1 MKDKIKSGIMI
12 FAILTTVFSLSYFLT
27 DMYIEKEL
35 SSKKQDISNVEN
47 ESCLDEDM
55 EVSLS
60 KGEVTE
66 KEKTLKELKKE
77 LGVNKDLTEEELS
90 ELLTKEGYS
99 LIEECNNKLYYTR
112 TLSPNKYY
120 IREYN
125 GYLAIFKSDNKCRL
139 KIENKETDIFNKR
152 KKFENLTE
160 KDKESINNFERE
172 FNTREEAE
180 EAISELIS

>member
-12 FAILTTVFSLSYFLT
+12 FAILTTVFSVSYLLT
-27 DMYIEKEL
+27 NIYLESKVTSNNENVSKIEDKEYL
-35 SSKKQDISNVEN
+35 NENV
-47 ESCLDEDM
+47 
-55 EVSLS
+55 EVSLI
-60 KGEVTE
+60 KGVITE
-66 KEKTLKELKKE
+66 EKKTLKDLKKE
-77 LGVNKDLTEEELS
+77 LGINDELTEEELS
-90 ELLTKEGYS
+90 KLLIKEGYS
-99 LIEECNNKLYYTR
+99 LTQECTNKLYYTR
-112 TLSPNKYY
+112 TVSPNKYY

-125 GYLAIFKSDNKCRL
+125 GYLAIFKSDDKCKL
-139 KIENKETDIFNKR
+139 KIENEKTDIFNQR

>member
-1 MKDKIKSGIMI
+1 
-12 FAILTTVFSLSYFLT
+12 
-27 DMYIEKEL
+27 
-35 SSKKQDISNVEN
+35 
-47 ESCLDEDM
+47 M

-125 GYLAIFKSDNKCRL
+125 GYLAIFKSDNKCRI